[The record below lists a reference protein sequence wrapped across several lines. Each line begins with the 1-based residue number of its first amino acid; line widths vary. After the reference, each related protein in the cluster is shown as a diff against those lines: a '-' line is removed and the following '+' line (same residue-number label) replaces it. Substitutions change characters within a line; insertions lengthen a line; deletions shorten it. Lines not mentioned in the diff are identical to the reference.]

1 LNKEKKAIEK
11 ELTLEE
17 IDEYLHELAKAK
29 PILPIVC
36 PYCGSIRKITS
47 VKNGN
52 ERIYICKVC
61 HKTWRGRDE
70 EK

>member
-1 LNKEKKAIEK
+1 
-11 ELTLEE
+11 
-17 IDEYLHELAKAK
+17 LHELAKAR

-61 HKTWRGRDE
+61 HKTWRGRDDRE
-70 EK
+70 R